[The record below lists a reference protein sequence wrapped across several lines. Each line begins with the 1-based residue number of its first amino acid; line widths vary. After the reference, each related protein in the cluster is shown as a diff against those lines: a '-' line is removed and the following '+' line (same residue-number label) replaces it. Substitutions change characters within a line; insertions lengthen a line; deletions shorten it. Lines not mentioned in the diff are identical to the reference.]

1 MRSLVGSPSPRKY
14 FPSNWTRLGD
24 STRAK
29 GEPEMTSLAVC
40 AFGPIS
46 VKYDIG
52 DSRCKWL
59 MEVATIDSHDSSRRI
74 GPIGTASRV
83 VVALGL
89 LLLAGWD
96 GGLSWQIEWY
106 DPLVGLVAL
115 LAITVSAGLLAGRYS
130 AGPIRLT
137 GPLAIC
143 INCLVIV
150 ALVAN
155 PNTAGGALLFYGV
168 TLLVA
173 AWRGQPGCEA
183 TVLSNLILRRDDQIG
198 CPTFSPIDAAEARR
212 ASRSADRGPAI
223 TATGAWRRGR

>member
-1 MRSLVGSPSPRKY
+1 VI
-14 FPSNWTRLGD
+14 
-24 STRAK
+24 A
-29 GEPEMTSLAVC
+29 
-40 AFGPIS
+40 
-46 VKYDIG
+46 
-52 DSRCKWL
+52 
-59 MEVATIDSHDSSRRI
+59 SHDSSRQI

-83 VVALGL
+83 VVAVGL

-115 LAITVSAGLLAGRYS
+115 PAITVSAGLVAGRYS

-155 PNTAGGALLFYGV
+155 PYTVGGALLFYGV

-173 AWRGQPGCEA
+173 AWRGQRGCEA
-183 TVLSNLILRRDDQIG
+183 TVLSNLVLHRDDQIG

-212 ASRSADRGPAI
+212 TARSTARGPAV
-223 TATGAWRRGR
+223 TTTGAARGGR

>member
-1 MRSLVGSPSPRKY
+1 L
-14 FPSNWTRLGD
+14 T
-24 STRAK
+24 
-29 GEPEMTSLAVC
+29 
-40 AFGPIS
+40 
-46 VKYDIG
+46 
-52 DSRCKWL
+52 
-59 MEVATIDSHDSSRRI
+59 EVAVIASHDSSRRI

-106 DPLVGLVAL
+106 DPLLGLVAL
-115 LAITVSAGLLAGRYS
+115 PVIAVSAGLLAGRFS
-130 AGPIRLT
+130 AGPIQFT

-155 PNTAGGALLFYGV
+155 PYTAGGALLFYGV

-212 ASRSADRGPAI
+212 AARSADRGPAI
-223 TATGAWRRGR
+223 TATGAWRGGR